1 MSRTFDRRKD
11 VLAHRVAGWVPIS
24 HAPAPGQKVLSRDS
38 ESVPSPSALHVL
50 VVDHDM
56 RAADSVELL
65 LRAGGY
71 PETRVAY
78 TAHGALAMAKEFC
91 PAIVLIELSLR
102 DMSSYELGH
111 TLWERA
117 RLRRVRLIAIADSLA
132 HARRDGAGGGSFE
145 RFLLKPITAPDLALC
160 LKSAQESPG
169 DRFTGIETK

>member
-11 VLAHRVAGWVPIS
+11 ALAHRVAGWIPIS
-24 HAPAPGQKVLSRDS
+24 RDPAPGEKILSS
-38 ESVPSPSALHVL
+38 ESKTVSLPSALHVM

-56 RAADSVELL
+56 RSADSVELL
-65 LRAGGY
+65 LRVGGY

-78 TAHGALAMAKEFC
+78 TAHGALAIAKEFC
-91 PAIVLIELSLR
+91 PAIVLIELNLR

-111 TLWERA
+111 TLWERS

-132 HARRDGAGGGSFE
+132 HARRDGAGGGGFE

-160 LKSAQESPG
+160 LKSEQESSG